1 MTAHRHDPFDHEA
14 WHELPAGFAE
24 YLEFESHLN
33 APLRDAVV
41 DRVAGALDA
50 NPTVVLDLGSGTGAD
65 AVALAQRFPTAQ
77 VHALD
82 VSPELL
88 DRLAGAATEAGVAD
102 RIQGHRVDLDAD
114 WPAEIPQGV
123 DLAWAALSL
132 HHVGDSA
139 AVLRRVFTA
148 LRPGGVLVLTE
159 LTGEEGFEPTDLNT
173 AREGL
178 ARALAQRAPHATTD
192 WDRCLNEAGFSAV
205 RRRDHEFV
213 VHAGTDEGARYL
225 QRRLQ
230 AQRERFAARLI
241 TTDIEGLDQALGA
254 LKDGTSEITLR
265 SGRAVWIAT
274 RPPVSKASTGHTARE
289 PFHVQAQ
296 ESRYQNDRTDA
307 AAEELEAEVI
317 VLGGGPAGLA
327 AAVALARSRRSVIV
341 VDAGEPRNAPA
352 AGAHNVLGHEG
363 IAPRELLAQGRAE
376 AEGYGVRIIPGRAT
390 GISGAVDDF
399 TVEVDDG
406 AALVRSR
413 RVILAT
419 GLVDDLPDVP
429 GIREGWGHTVLH
441 CPFCHGWEVRNQQIA
456 ILTRDEV
463 AIHQA
468 MLFRQLSDR
477 VTVFLHE
484 APEPTEE
491 QRDQLAALGVEA
503 VSGRIQRLVLEGFQV
518 RAVELE
524 DGSTFAAD
532 AAVIA
537 PYFEARTALYEQLGG
552 TIETTPFG
560 RQIPADPRGMTAIP
574 GIWAAGNANQ
584 LMAMVVGSAAAG
596 VTTGAAVHG
605 DLCFA
610 DLQQATE
617 ARRAVTA

>member
-1 MTAHRHDPFDHEA
+1 MTAHEHEPFVHEA

-24 YLEFESHLN
+24 YLEVESRLN
-33 APLRDAVV
+33 APLRDAVL
-41 DRVAGALDA
+41 DRVAGGLDA
-50 NPTVVLDLGSGTGAD
+50 DPAVVLDLGSGTGAD
-65 AVALAQRFPTAQ
+65 AVALARRFPAAQ

-88 DRLAGAATEAGVAD
+88 ERLEGAATKAGLAD
-102 RIQGHRVDLDAD
+102 RLHGHCVDLDAD
-114 WPAEIPQGV
+114 WPADIPQSA

-132 HHVGDSA
+132 HHVGDPT
-139 AVLRRVFTA
+139 AVLHRVFAA
-148 LRPGGVLVLTE
+148 LRPGGVFVLTE
-159 LTGEEGFEPTDLNT
+159 LTGEEGFEPTDPR
-173 AREGL
+173 ADREGL
-178 ARALAQRAPHATTD
+178 ARVLAQRAPHATTD
-192 WDRCLNEAGFSAV
+192 WGRCLNEAGFTSV
-205 RRRDHEFV
+205 HRRDHDFV
-213 VHAGTDEGARYL
+213 VHAATDEGARYL
-225 QRRLQ
+225 QQRVQSL
-230 AQRERFAARLI
+230 RERLAPQLSR
-241 TTDIEGLDQALGA
+241 TDLEALDVALGA
-254 LKDGTSEITLR
+254 LEDGTSGISLR

-274 RPPVSKASTGHTARE
+274 RPPAPTAPTGHTARH

-296 ESRYQNDRTDA
+296 ESRCQNDRTDA
-307 AAEELEAEVI
+307 AAEDLETEVV

-327 AAVALARSRRSVIV
+327 AAVALARSRRSVVV

-363 IAPRELLAQGRAE
+363 IAPSELLARGRTEAE
-376 AEGYGVRIIPGRAT
+376 AYGVRIIPGRAT
-390 GISGAVDDF
+390 GLWGAVDDF

-406 AALVRSR
+406 ARLVRAR

-419 GLVDDLPDVP
+419 GLVDDLPDIP
-429 GIREGWGHTVLH
+429 GVREGWGHTVLH
-441 CPFCHGWEVRNQQIA
+441 CPFCHGWEVRDQQIA
-456 ILTRDEV
+456 ILARDEV
-463 AIHQA
+463 AIHQV

-477 VTVFLHE
+477 ITVFVHE
-484 APEPTEE
+484 ASEPTEE

-503 VSGRIQRLVLEGFQV
+503 VRGRIERLVLEGSQV

-537 PYFEARTALYEQLGG
+537 PHFEARTELYEQLGG

-574 GIWAAGNANQ
+574 GVWAAGNANQ

-596 VTTGAAVHG
+596 VATGAAVHG
-605 DLCFA
+605 DLCVA
-610 DLQQATE
+610 DLQQALE
-617 ARRAVTA
+617 ARRAITA